1 MARVTVEDC
10 KKIIPN
16 HFELVVLASR
26 RGRDIAS
33 GSPILVERSNDKNA
47 VVALRE
53 IASKKLN
60 IDLLRENILNDF
72 CKNKSHVDNFED
84 TKLENYIDIEATED
98 ANFERSFEDDFSGED
113 MFSDDITTIE
123 TEDDDL
129 SFGDDNPDIED

>member
-26 RGRDIAS
+26 RGRDIS
-33 GSPILVERSNDKNA
+33 TGSPILVERSNDKNG

-60 IDLLRENILNDF
+60 IDLIRASFLQDF
-72 CKNKSHVDNFED
+72 RKNSYVEDDLDDN
-84 TKLENYIDIEATED
+84 KQENYLEIEMGEENKFTHNFDDDFEQSDSLIDEGELL
-98 ANFERSFEDDFSGED
+98 EEGMSFEDVDL
-113 MFSDDITTIE
+113 DDK
-123 TEDDDL
+123 D
-129 SFGDDNPDIED
+129 

>member
-33 GSPILVERSNDKNA
+33 GSPVLVERDNDKNA

-53 IASKKLN
+53 IGGKKLN
-60 IDLLRENILNDF
+60 VELLRENLLQDF
-72 CKNKSHVDNFED
+72 RKNSHIDSLDDNKRESYLELEEQDESQFAQALEDEFMSAPSNFEAEEEFD
-84 TKLENYIDIEATED
+84 TEEM
-98 ANFERSFEDDFSGED
+98 SFEDENLDVED
-113 MFSDDITTIE
+113 
-123 TEDDDL
+123 
-129 SFGDDNPDIED
+129 

>member
-10 KKIIPN
+10 KKIINN

-53 IASKKLN
+53 IAAKKLN
-60 IDLLRENILNDF
+60 IDLLRENLLNDYRERIVEDDNLSD
-72 CKNKSHVDNFED
+72 NKQEDYLELEADTDTKYENHFDEDFAEIDDFAAIEIDEEELNFED
-84 TKLENYIDIEATED
+84 QNLNVED
-98 ANFERSFEDDFSGED
+98 
-113 MFSDDITTIE
+113 
-123 TEDDDL
+123 
-129 SFGDDNPDIED
+129 

>member
-10 KKIIPN
+10 KKIVNN

-53 IASKKLN
+53 IAAKKLN
-60 IDLLRENILNDF
+60 VELLRENLLND
-72 CKNKSHVDNFED
+72 
-84 TKLENYIDIEATED
+84 YR
-98 ANFERSFEDDFSGED
+98 ERLP
-113 MFSDDITTIE
+113 
-123 TEDDDL
+123 EDDDL
-129 SFGDDNPDIED
+129 SDNQQEDYLELEADTDTKHANHFDEDFAEIDDFAAIEIDDEEISFEDQNLNVED